1 MKLDLS
7 LYLVTDKRNKTDA
20 EFLKII
26 EEAIKGG
33 TTVVQIREK
42 EGETLDFYNLALKV
56 KEITSKYNVPLI
68 VNDRIDVALAIKSE
82 GVHIGQTD
90 MPADVARSLIGDEMI
105 LGVSASTV
113 KEARKAEKDG
123 ADYIGTGAVFPTA
136 TKDDAPSITKDD
148 LKEVTGSINIPTVAI
163 GGITLENASELAG
176 TGIAG
181 ISVVSAIMNSEDPKT
196 ASENL
201 LKIYNEKIDKN

>member
-7 LYLVTDKRNKTDA
+7 LYLVTDKRNKTDD
-20 EFLKII
+20 EFLEII

-113 KEARKAEKDG
+113 EEARKAEKDG

-163 GGITLENASELAG
+163 GGITLENANELAG
-176 TGIAG
+176 TGISG
-181 ISVVSAIMNSEDPKT
+181 ISVVSAIMNSKDPKI